1 MTLINDLI
9 KKLSIPNYNRVR
21 IAQAM
26 IYLLV
31 IWGVVTHF
39 SLGLM
44 LLGFVLGYVL
54 FTIGVSVSLHKYIS
68 HRALEPRNRLVK
80 HFLLWMGTL
89 TTLGTPIEFAA
100 GHRTHH
106 IHSDTEKD
114 PFVIKQSL
122 LHNLKLWFL
131 WMDTSMI
138 NPRMIIDL
146 MKDKDMKFYHNNYW
160 KVWCIYPIVLFM
172 VDPILVIYLF
182 ALPVVYCFL
191 GMSWVTVLAHSQ
203 LAQRIYTGT
212 KPHSQA
218 DKSWDSLFFSL
229 LFAGEGYHET
239 HHAYPGERNYGRKN
253 GRFDLSGEIA
263 DLLSKYDDTAESRP
277 QP

>member
-1 MTLINDLI
+1 MTFFKDL
-9 KKLSIPNYNRVR
+9 KNKLSIPNYNRVR
-21 IAQAM
+21 IAQATM
-26 IYLLV
+26 YLLV
-31 IWGVVTHF
+31 IGTLITNF
-39 SLGLM
+39 NLGLM
-44 LLGFVLGYVL
+44 LLGFVLGYIL
-54 FTIGVSVSLHKYIS
+54 FTIGVSVSLHKYVS

-114 PFVIKQSL
+114 PFVLKNSL
-122 LHNLKLWFL
+122 LHNIKLWFL
-131 WMDTSMI
+131 WMEVDKI
-138 NPRMIIDL
+138 NPRMIVDL

-160 KVWCIYPIVLFM
+160 KIWAIYPIVLFM
-172 VDPILVIYLF
+172 VDPAMVVYLF
-182 ALPVVYCFL
+182 ALPVVYCLL

-203 LAQRIYTGT
+203 SAQRAIQGT
-212 KPHSQA
+212 KPHSTA

-263 DLLSKYDDTAESRP
+263 DLFSKYDESAESHL

>member
-1 MTLINDLI
+1 MNVFADLI

-160 KVWCIYPIVLFM
+160 KVWAVYPAVLLLI
-172 VDPILVIYLF
+172 DPILVVYLF

-203 LAQRIYTGT
+203 LAQKIYTGT
-212 KPHSQA
+212 KPHSTA

-263 DLLSKYDDTAESRP
+263 DLFAKYDESAESHP

>member
-1 MTLINDLI
+1 MNVFADLI

-160 KVWCIYPIVLFM
+160 KVWAVYPAVLLLI
-172 VDPILVIYLF
+172 DPILVVYLF

-203 LAQRIYTGT
+203 LAQKIYTGT
-212 KPHSQA
+212 KPHSTA

-263 DLLSKYDDTAESRP
+263 DLFAKYDESAESHL

>member
-1 MTLINDLI
+1 MNMFADLI

-31 IWGVVTHF
+31 IWGVITHF
-39 SLGLM
+39 SLELF
-44 LLGFVLGYVL
+44 LLGFVLGYIL

-114 PFVIKQSL
+114 PFVIKESL

-160 KVWCIYPIVLFM
+160 KVWAVYPAVLFLI
-172 VDPILVIYLF
+172 DPILVVYLF

-203 LAQRIYTGT
+203 LAQRAILGS
-212 KPHSQA
+212 KPHSQE
-218 DKSWDSLFFSL
+218 DKSWDSLLFSI

-263 DLLSKYDDTAESRP
+263 DLLSKYDESAESHL

>member
-1 MTLINDLI
+1 MNVFADLI

-160 KVWCIYPIVLFM
+160 KVWAVYPAVLLLI
-172 VDPILVIYLF
+172 DPILVVYLF

-212 KPHSQA
+212 KPHSTA

-263 DLLSKYDDTAESRP
+263 DLFARSE
-277 QP
+277 

>member
-1 MTLINDLI
+1 MNVFADLI

-100 GHRTHH
+100 GNRTHH

-160 KVWCIYPIVLFM
+160 KVWAVYPAVLLLI
-172 VDPILVIYLF
+172 DPILVVYLF

-203 LAQRIYTGT
+203 LAQKIYTGT
-212 KPHSQA
+212 KPHSTA

-263 DLLSKYDDTAESRP
+263 DLFAKYDESAESHP

>member
-1 MTLINDLI
+1 MNVFADLI

-160 KVWCIYPIVLFM
+160 KVWAVYPAVLLLI
-172 VDPILVIYLF
+172 DPILVVYLF

-203 LAQRIYTGT
+203 LAQKIYTGT
-212 KPHSQA
+212 KPHSTA

-263 DLLSKYDDTAESRP
+263 DLLSKYDESAESRL

>member
-1 MTLINDLI
+1 MNVFADLI

-160 KVWCIYPIVLFM
+160 KVWAVYPAVLLLI
-172 VDPILVIYLF
+172 DPILVVYLF

-203 LAQRIYTGT
+203 LAQKIYTGT
-212 KPHSQA
+212 KPHSTA

-263 DLLSKYDDTAESRP
+263 DLFAKYDESAESRP